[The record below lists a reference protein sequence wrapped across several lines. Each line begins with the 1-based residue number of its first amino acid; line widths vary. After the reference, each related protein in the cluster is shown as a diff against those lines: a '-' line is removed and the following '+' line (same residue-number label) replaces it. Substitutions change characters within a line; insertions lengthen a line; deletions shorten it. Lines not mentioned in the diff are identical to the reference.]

1 MEPVYFMP
9 LDGSKPKSFT
19 DVRVWCEVVRSEHTD
34 VPGKWYFYR
43 SDLNPQLKG
52 DLKALPEGAL
62 IAAEVYVDRAAD
74 PCELYFSEFR
84 DEGGKMLPHRIEV
97 RNQDKRFANLNIK
110 VHQMK
115 AAAGGTN

>member
-1 MEPVYFMP
+1 M
-9 LDGSKPKSFT
+9 
-19 DVRVWCEVVRSEHTD
+19 
-34 VPGKWYFYR
+34 
-43 SDLNPQLKG
+43 
-52 DLKALPEGAL
+52 
-62 IAAEVYVDRAAD
+62 DRAAD

-84 DEGGKMLPHRIEV
+84 DEGGTMLPHRIEV

>member
-1 MEPVYFMP
+1 MMP
-9 LDGSKPKSFT
+9 ADGSKPKKLE
-19 DVRVWCEVVRSEHTD
+19 DVRVWAEVIRTEHAD
-34 VPGKWYFYR
+34 VVSKWYFYR

-52 DLKALPEGAL
+52 DMKALPEGAL

-74 PCELYFSEFR
+74 PCELYFSDFR

-97 RNQDKRFANLNIK
+97 RNGDKRYANLNIK

-115 AAAGGTN
+115 SAASGTN